1 MAWTE
6 RTKPTD
12 SATER
17 VRTGGPGYD
26 LSMTNIFIDRTDI
39 YLDNTDTSGTERT
52 KPSDGET
59 ERTKPTDSW
68 TERSK
73 PTNTAT
79 ERTKPT

>member
-1 MAWTE
+1 MVYTE

-12 SATER
+12 SCTER
-17 VRTGGPGYD
+17 EIQGLAYSFALV
-26 LSMTNIFIDRTDI
+26 NVFWDRTDV
-39 YLDNTDTSGTERT
+39 YFDNTTIPGIERT

-68 TERSK
+68 TERTK